1 MPPSPHR
8 PADDDPDFASL
19 IRLRRDLIAEGLTDN
34 QIARLVAHGGLH
46 RIRHGAYAGP
56 GWLDLSVE
64 DQHRARGRAILRTAH
79 RSTVLTHTSSL
90 LERRAPVWGVP
101 IDKVH
106 TTREVVER
114 AGRRAP
120 DWVPHRGRLSPDQV
134 ELLNGVRVSTATR
147 SAMEFTTIAS
157 AESALVTVNGLMR
170 MGAMTLGEFTA
181 EVERCA
187 HWPNSLVANVVL
199 HLANPHTGSVGEDR
213 FLYFVYRQRLPLPE
227 AQVPVAGEAG
237 TVFAYVDFLWR
248 RYRVFVEFD
257 GRLKYYVHRRP
268 GETLED
274 YLLREKAREE
284 MICQLTGWTC
294 LRVTWDQL
302 GQPRALAR
310 RIGRVLASRGF
321 DEHDAPTALLAPS
334 GDEVA

>member
-1 MPPSPHR
+1 MSPSPQR
-8 PADDDPDFASL
+8 PRTDEPNFASL

-34 QIARLVAHGGLH
+34 QISRLVSHGGLH

-56 GWLDLSVE
+56 GWVDLSE
-64 DQHRARGRAILRTAH
+64 ADQHRARGRAILRTAH
-79 RSTVLTHTSSL
+79 SSTVLTHVSSL
-90 LERRAPVWGVP
+90 IERRAPVWGVP
-101 IDKVH
+101 LDKVH

-120 DWVPHRGRLSPDQV
+120 DWVPHRGRLSRDEV
-134 ELLNGVRVSTATR
+134 ELLNEVPVSTATR

-157 AESALVTVNGLMR
+157 AESALVAVNGLMR
-170 MGAMTLGEFTA
+170 MGAMTLDEFKA
-181 EVERCA
+181 EVERCTR
-187 HWPNSLVANVVL
+187 WPNSLVANVVL
-199 HLANPHTGSVGEDR
+199 HLANPLTGSVGEDR
-213 FLYFVYRQRLPLPE
+213 FLYFVYRQRLPAPE
-227 AQVPVAGEAG
+227 VQVAVVDETG

-257 GRLKYYVHRRP
+257 GRLKYRVHRRP

-274 YLLREKAREE
+274 YLIREKAREE
-284 MICQLTGWTC
+284 KICQLTGWTC
-294 LRVTWDQL
+294 LRVTWEQL
-302 GQPRALAR
+302 GHHQVLAR

-321 DEHDAPTALLAPS
+321 DGPTPSALPAPS